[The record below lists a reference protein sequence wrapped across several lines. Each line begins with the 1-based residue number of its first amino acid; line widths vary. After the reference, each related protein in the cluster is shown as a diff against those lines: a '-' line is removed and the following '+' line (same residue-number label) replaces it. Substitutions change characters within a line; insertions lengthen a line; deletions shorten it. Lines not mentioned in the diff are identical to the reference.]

1 MRNKIIIT
9 IFILNAYISFGQTS
23 EIVSTKKISLGV
35 IFSPD
40 YCYRSLN
47 SDTSIRWIVDYRDSI
62 EIPKY
67 GFTTGLS
74 LLLEPWNRISFEAG
88 LHYSDKGEKTKM
100 MELNPLEPDPALPTN
115 RARFI
120 YHYYYLDI
128 PVKINYIVF
137 KGKVKISVSA
147 GFSTNIYLYQ
157 RTKAIF
163 DGIDETGS
171 SSGSEELSRLN
182 FAVLIG
188 GGIDYIINNR
198 LDFKLEPIFRR
209 SITPIVDAPIKQ
221 YQYSIGANFGLYYK
235 LNK

>member
-1 MRNKIIIT
+1 MRNIIIT
-9 IFILNAYISFGQTS
+9 TIFIVNAYISFGQTS
-23 EIVSTKKISLGV
+23 DVVSTKKISLGV

-47 SDTSIRWIVDYRDSI
+47 SETSNQWIVDSRDSI

-74 LLLEPWNRISFEAG
+74 LLLEPWNRISFETG
-88 LHYSDKGEKTKM
+88 LHYSNKGEKTKTI
-100 MELNPLEPDPALPTN
+100 ELYPAEPGPALPTN
-115 RARFI
+115 RIRFI

-128 PVKINYIVF
+128 PIKVNYIVL
-137 KGKVKISVSA
+137 KGKVKIFVSA

-157 RTKAIF
+157 RTKVIF
-163 DGIDETGS
+163 DGSDETSSSS
-171 SSGSEELSRLN
+171 SSGELSRLN

-198 LDFKLEPIFRR
+198 LNFKLEPIFRR